1 MDEMRTKEKTGIKI
15 NKKID
20 KTTYEVVIYF
30 NDNSGETMQDKLK
43 RIIMREFWR
52 KADEKKMILITKSL
66 ISSNRRYRTV

>member
-1 MDEMRTKEKTGIKI
+1 MDEMRTKEKAGIKI

-43 RIIMREFWR
+43 RIIMREFQR
-52 KADEKKMILITKSL
+52 KSDEKK
-66 ISSNRRYRTV
+66 R